1 MCWLQWN
8 FESML
13 ERMVDQ
19 KRAVSSL
26 WMPHYRLCVC
36 VMLLTAAVLAMSY
49 CCLRVGQYSLLS
61 IPYFYCFTSPLL
73 FESADEGINM
83 KPAIK
88 ICSCRGEACQRHV
101 WRKDQST
108 RSSEKQK
115 LDLKKKTRWKAVCS
129 SRQDVILTINA
140 IAQWILR
147 LFNLLQL
154 PRVFC
159 EFHNHSF
166 TDVLH

>member
-1 MCWLQWN
+1 MTYTFICVTAALMCWLQWN

-13 ERMVDQ
+13 ERTVDQ

-36 VMLLTAAVLAMSY
+36 VMLLTAAVWATSY
-49 CCLRVGQYSLLS
+49 WCLRVGQYSLLS

-73 FESADEGINM
+73 FESADEGIEM

-88 ICSCRGEACQRHV
+88 ISSCRGEACQKEDV

-108 RSSEKQK
+108 RSSEKQQ
-115 LDLKKKTRWKAVCS
+115 KKKIGFKKEI
-129 SRQDVILTINA
+129 SRKSC
-140 IAQWILR
+140 
-147 LFNLLQL
+147 LLQSA
-154 PRVFC
+154 C
-159 EFHNHSF
+159 S
-166 TDVLH
+166 TSMTWY